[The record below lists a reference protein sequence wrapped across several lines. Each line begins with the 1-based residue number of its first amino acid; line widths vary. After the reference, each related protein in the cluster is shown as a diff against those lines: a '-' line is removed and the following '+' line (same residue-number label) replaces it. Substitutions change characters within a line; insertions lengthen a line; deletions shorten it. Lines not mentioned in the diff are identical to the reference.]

1 MYKIQSDIENKLKTL
16 QSELATIDLMTD
28 SSSGSGFI
36 EFLVLTMQ
44 DMKLKMYQEKGHPM
58 PHIHIDYGKNKHTAS
73 YSIQSGE
80 RLAGSLKNKYD
91 KKIKGWIGENN
102 QLLLQLWE
110 STQKGENV
118 LYLIAELKEK
128 I

>member
-58 PHIHIDYGKNKHTAS
+58 PHIHIDYGKKKHTAS